1 MVVPNS
7 QLNLIGQW
15 VEFHRRLNLES
26 SSYSCTR
33 RNSSSSV
40 RASLVPRPLCGEE
53 VWCTLFAHVP
63 SSLGNLHTTLFTC
76 WKATLQSYTP
86 CETPSGN
93 IAFTEMVYIAS
104 FEVIGKLTKHQSRA
118 AEFSWNGQTQWTI
131 PASEELSCSI
141 APLLLSTQSM
151 VSARHL
157 SYSSLTEVG
166 VMEQIL
172 REFQISRNP
181 GGTVTVGTRL
191 FFSSPTHESLG
202 TRLG

>member
-1 MVVPNS
+1 MVVPSS

-15 VEFHRRLNLES
+15 VEFHQRLNLES

-53 VWCTLFAHVP
+53 VWYTLFAHVP

-93 IAFTEMVYIAS
+93 IAFTELVYIAS
-104 FEVIGKLTKHQSRA
+104 FEVISKLAKHQSHAAGMDKRMNNSKSWVVLLFPCYRLHRA
-118 AEFSWNGQTQWTI
+118 WSVLGIFHTA
-131 PASEELSCSI
+131 AS
-141 APLLLSTQSM
+141 
-151 VSARHL
+151 R
-157 SYSSLTEVG
+157 
-166 VMEQIL
+166 
-172 REFQISRNP
+172 
-181 GGTVTVGTRL
+181 RL
-191 FFSSPTHESLG
+191 V
-202 TRLG
+202 